1 MLWVLR
7 ACASFRFQFCAL
19 KLAPSKREFLASNSL
34 LSTRGLKSNAI
45 VVEYDAIV
53 VLCAENWEPTGNAEE
68 FCGPNYQNA
77 WRAGDMWGFLFT
89 QIPFHVNSIFTKIV
103 PVEKKETTR
112 SFMKC
117 ESVDWHDSLLPFA
130 SISAQ
135 RKCGWWSSWKR

>member
-19 KLAPSKREFLASNSL
+19 KLAPSKREFLAFNSL

-45 VVEYDAIV
+45 VVEYAIV
-53 VLCAENWEPTGNAEE
+53 VLCAENPQGTQKNFLAQIIKMHEE
-68 FCGPNYQNA
+68 
-77 WRAGDMWGFLFT
+77 RVRDMCGFLFT

-117 ESVDWHDSLLPFA
+117 ESEDWRDSLSPFA
-130 SISAQ
+130 SISAAQ